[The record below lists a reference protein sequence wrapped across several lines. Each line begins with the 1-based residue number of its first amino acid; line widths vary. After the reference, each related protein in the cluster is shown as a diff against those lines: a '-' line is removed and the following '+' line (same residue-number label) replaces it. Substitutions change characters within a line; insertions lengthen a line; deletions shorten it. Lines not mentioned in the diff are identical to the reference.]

1 MGYDLDMADRAVH
14 DEVKI
19 TAWLPQRLWHRAK
32 VQAAREGRPLR
43 LLIVEALGRYLDT
56 KGG

>member
-19 TAWLPQRLWHRAK
+19 TAWLPRRLWHRAK
-32 VQAAREGRPLR
+32 VRAACEGRPLR
-43 LLIVEALGRYLDT
+43 LLLIEAVRAYLDR